1 MKKYNVLNLC
11 VVESQGKYFICEAS
25 KNELKYVEVL
35 TKTVFKVN
43 NEIKV
48 QRLKDYYSP
57 LAVINFTTKEP
68 LLLSEKDILDKYLE
82 INNNFEKECVALKK
96 APEEGYEIT
105 SEEKEILKSLRKLKK
120 QGKTRME
127 DANKIDDITIGLT
140 KEDHERI
147 YQDVVVSIIEPKE
160 KVKRGKKGIK

>member
-1 MKKYNVLNLC
+1 MKKYNVLNLY
-11 VVESQGKYFICEAS
+11 VVESQGKYFICEVS

-82 INNNFEKECVALKK
+82 INNNLEKEATECNHF
-96 APEEGYEIT
+96 T
-105 SEEKEILKSLRKLKK
+105 SEEKQIISGLRKLMKPDL
-120 QGKTRME
+120 QRVSDQIGKNYEET
-127 DANKIDDITIGLT
+127 NVKI
-140 KEDHERI
+140 KSKSS
-147 YQDVVVSIIEPKE
+147 YSI
-160 KVKRGKKGIK
+160 